1 MKQRSIYICFHFFL
15 KLILI
20 NVDIEYKAKLTK
32 YLNGYNMASY
42 REETNFSMEV
52 IPFLLNREDYV
63 GFFLKIDPKE
73 HNFMTFILKRKDFNS
88 QSEFMR
94 NLAIIYDSLA
104 K

>member
-1 MKQRSIYICFHFFL
+1 
-15 KLILI
+15 
-20 NVDIEYKAKLTK
+20 
-32 YLNGYNMASY
+32 MASY
-42 REETNFSMEV
+42 RPEANFSVEIV
-52 IPFLLNREDYV
+52 PFFLNREDYV

-88 QSEFMR
+88 RAEFMR